1 MRASTSLGVLVASTL
16 LAAPAAASPLLELA
30 GGVGGQGGFSGRV
43 VPGDAAST
51 YYNPALMTDA
61 PAGLTLGVF
70 VLSEQ
75 IGIAP
80 SARPGTQYNVPLG
93 VENASHAN
101 GSRWSNYPIP
111 TQWLQ
116 QGRAKSATND
126 ALPARPRQAAGTGQ
140 DVF

>member
-1 MRASTSLGVLVASTL
+1 MRASSSLALGAVFASML
-16 LAAPAAASPLLELA
+16 LATPAAASPLLELA

-43 VPGDAAST
+43 VPA
-51 YYNPALMTDA
+51 DA

-93 VENASHAN
+93 VENATHAN

-116 QGRAKSATND
+116 QGRAASSTND